1 MTSVTTAFHK
11 IPELSIHRSHITV
24 MVGGQRLR
32 RPLHLIRPQL
42 FNPELKQTLQLRAQL
57 LAMARKVVGNELR
70 H

>member
-11 IPELSIHRSHITV
+11 IPELSIHHITV
-24 MVGGQRLR
+24 MVGGQHLR
-32 RPLHLIRPQL
+32 IPLHVIRPQL

-57 LAMARKVVGNELR
+57 LAKARKVAGNELQ